1 MDVYVTIEAR
11 DFSQDL
17 VASCRYDDPRRSQV
31 EHYIED
37 LITATLEEKGRS
49 LPMDPENFF
58 AMAYD
63 GDLGAE
69 LSEMLENLLFRLH
82 YDHFGW
88 LPKARVMS
96 VSYHLPRVN
105 ENPEAQKI
113 VRSVVQEVNS
123 RFAGDLYL
131 DEFIEHLEKKLE
143 SAGIEWVDVTYDL
156 PAWTRESNLVNS
168 IVNVIPKAL
177 GKAVAKKFA

>member
-1 MDVYVTIEAR
+1 MDVYITVEAR

-17 VASCRYDDPRRSQV
+17 VASCRYDDPRRSQL
-31 EHYIED
+31 EHLIED
-37 LITATLEEKGRS
+37 LITTALEEKGQS
-49 LPMDPENFF
+49 LPMDSENFF

-63 GDLGAE
+63 GDFGTK
-69 LSEMLENLLFRLH
+69 LSEMLENLLFRAH

-88 LPKARVMS
+88 LPKARVMN

-113 VRSVVQEVNS
+113 VQSAVLEVNE
-123 RFAGDLYL
+123 RLAWDMYL
-131 DEFIEHLEKKLE
+131 DEFIEYLEKKLE

-156 PAWTRESNLVNS
+156 PEWTKESRLVNA
-168 IVNVIPKAL
+168 IVGEIPKAL
-177 GKAVAKKFA
+177 GKAAAKKFV